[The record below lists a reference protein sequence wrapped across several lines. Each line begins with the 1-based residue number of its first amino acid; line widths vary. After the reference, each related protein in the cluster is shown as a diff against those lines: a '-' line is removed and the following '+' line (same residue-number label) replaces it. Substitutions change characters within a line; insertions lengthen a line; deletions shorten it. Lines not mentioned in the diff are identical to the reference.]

1 MNDFI
6 EATCIMCK
14 TVHPEHEDCP
24 SFPLAGN
31 VIAEIR
37 EARKTEQEWVFLVWL
52 DKYLDD
58 YEK

>member
-1 MNDFI
+1 MN
-6 EATCIMCK
+6 MCK

-58 YEK
+58 YGK